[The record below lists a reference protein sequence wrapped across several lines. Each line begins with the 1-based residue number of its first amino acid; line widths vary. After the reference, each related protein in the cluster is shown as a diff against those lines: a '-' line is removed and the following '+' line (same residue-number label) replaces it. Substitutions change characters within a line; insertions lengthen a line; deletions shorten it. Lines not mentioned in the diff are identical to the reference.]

1 MTTQTSGR
9 QILDQ
14 VHADGATIW
23 VERSSRAEFNKQ
35 GKLQR
40 IVGMVADITERKH
53 AEEQLQESEE
63 RFRLV
68 ATTAPVMIWM
78 SGTDKLCSYFN
89 QPWLAFTGRSIHEE
103 LG

>member
-1 MTTQTSGR
+1 MARGAGGYPPRAPAPKKRNSAARQAFFNVAAMTTQTSGR

-40 IVGMVADITERKH
+40 IVGMVVDITERKR
-53 AEEQLQESEE
+53 AEEQLQVQLH
-63 RFRLV
+63 R
-68 ATTAPVMIWM
+68 AP
-78 SGTDKLCSYFN
+78 D
-89 QPWLAFTGRSIHEE
+89 
-103 LG
+103 